1 MVPSTSDNTSK
12 RQSDQ
17 GVDQYDNY
25 YAVNTEY
32 KKPNTNSAI
41 AAIHNTPL
49 KTSANKIFEVKKRDY
64 SASRSYANFKPISSI
79 KNACYTVTRSQRKRR
94 YNGQS
99 IITNRNEDVNTASMV
114 YEFGSATPNKPLF
127 TPNMK
132 SKVYN
137 KPYNPT
143 QLLYKKAAIKKQ
155 SSKNMSDMCS
165 TPTKISTNNHSNVN
179 DFSFENIDSET
190 TAVPEPAKT
199 SGTNKNSW
207 TINIFSKLKNLIIK
221 EPTIFP

>member
-1 MVPSTSDNTSK
+1 MIDYASPTTKRLTANFSQQILNSWINNSNKGCSPSFINYKSSINLTEGRRNQLRNYMVPSTSDNTSK

-25 YAVNTEY
+25 YAVNTDY
-32 KKPNTNSAI
+32 IKPNINSAI
-41 AAIHNTPL
+41 SAIHNTPL
-49 KTSANKIFEVKKRDY
+49 KTSANHIFECTKRDY

-99 IITNRNEDVNTASMV
+99 IVTSRNEDVNTASMV

-127 TPNMK
+127 TPNIK

-137 KPYNPT
+137 KPGNPT
-143 QLLYKKAAIKKQ
+143 HLLYKKAFIK
-155 SSKNMSDMCS
+155 
-165 TPTKISTNNHSNVN
+165 
-179 DFSFENIDSET
+179 
-190 TAVPEPAKT
+190 
-199 SGTNKNSW
+199 
-207 TINIFSKLKNLIIK
+207 
-221 EPTIFP
+221 